1 MPAFEIELNGT
12 AAVAAVAGI
21 ATTGAGTVAATDP
34 DAATCPGVGRGPAV
48 AAGAAVPGPD
58 ANGAAPVVST
68 GAIGAST
75 GTGAGL
81 DAAFDPATGT
91 CGGAEEAKLVNA
103 GGGTWTGAD
112 ARGSAVVAGDFEGWL
127 DTEPNDCAIA
137 GPASTVSSVATR
149 AAAVMRRLIG
159 RRL

>member
-12 AAVAAVAGI
+12 AAVADVAGI
-21 ATTGAGTVAATDP
+21 AATGDGTVAATDP

-58 ANGAAPVVST
+58 ANGAATRVST
-68 GAIGAST
+68 GAVGASI
-75 GTGAGL
+75 GTGVGI
-81 DAAFDPATGT
+81 DALFDPAAGT
-91 CGGAEEAKLVNA
+91 WGGAEEAKLENA
-103 GGGTWTGAD
+103 GGGTGAGAD

-127 DTEPNDCAIA
+127 DTEPNDWAIA
-137 GPASTVSSVATR
+137 GPDSTVSSVATR
-149 AAAVMRRLIG
+149 AAAVMRRFIG